1 MAIVEI
7 ERTVIDAEG
16 DDDATNR
23 TAVVRLFV
31 DLTKH
36 RIWSAELVTTYGAIS
51 RSEHARPLDV
61 QAALFLSGRDAEQVF
76 TLASEGFDAAEAVE
90 RAAE

>member
-1 MAIVEI
+1 MPIVEI
-7 ERTVIDAEG
+7 ERRVTDEGHDTNDALC
-16 DDDATNR
+16 
-23 TAVVRLFV
+23 VVRLYV
-31 DLTKH
+31 DLPRH
-36 RIWSAELVTTYGAIS
+36 RIWSAELVMTYGAIS

-76 TLASEGFDAAEAVE
+76 TLASEGFDGAEAVE